1 MVKSERHIVV
11 TPRRVFRLCA
21 VVLAILGAAAVVALP
36 TARSQAEARLS
47 VTRPFTSGDVVRA
60 IRTVAPRAAV
70 RADGP
75 RIVVGVTA
83 SKRRTARARAATIA
97 RAGLEAGLRRF
108 VATAGAQTAAAR
120 SSEAQAASQLATLA
134 DRTGLT
140 DPTPALQRLEAAV
153 QGLELQ
159 RELAAAIG
167 APLGALDAS
176 LAANQ
181 QAMFELRAQVTRHDE
196 LVQAQARARQE
207 ELNAS
212 ATSDAATFAARSA
225 SVVVADHTSTHWLR
239 IFSAGAAFGLA
250 AIVLLAGELRG
261 RLQLP
266 RWQLPPRRGAASA
279 PIASAPADRAQTQP
293 APHPRPDPRSGE
305 ALNPL
310 DPDEPRSVDTS
321 VEQRRAYL
329 LDVPERERDFY
340 LALAVSQSED
350 PDGPASTSL
359 DLVREEERERNRD
372 TAASPQPVDEGGGP
386 LPAKASVEAAT
397 AAPTATPTA
406 RGTEAELSGSPVQ
419 QTQPDSEGNSAAS
432 RRTHR
437 RT

>member
-21 VVLAILGAAAVVALP
+21 VVLAVLGAAAVVALP

-207 ELNAS
+207 ELNAT

-279 PIASAPADRAQTQP
+279 PIASAAADRAQTQP

-321 VEQRRAYL
+321 VERRAYL

-350 PDGPASTSL
+350 PDGAASTSL

-397 AAPTATPTA
+397 AAPTAA
-406 RGTEAELSGSPVQ
+406 RGTEAELSGSPVK

-432 RRTHR
+432 RRRHR

>member
-21 VVLAILGAAAVVALP
+21 VVLAVLGAAAVVALP

-75 RIVVGVTA
+75 RIVVAVTA

-207 ELNAS
+207 ELNAT

-279 PIASAPADRAQTQP
+279 PIASAAADRAQTQP

-321 VEQRRAYL
+321 VERRAYL

-350 PDGPASTSL
+350 PDGAASTSL

-397 AAPTATPTA
+397 AAPTAA
-406 RGTEAELSGSPVQ
+406 RGTEAELSGSPVK